1 MEKNQSKNDNQQA
14 KKDTANF
21 NNNFDNLSSKNMQLA
36 LDLSDI
42 FSKYHKDSVEECND
56 CFTKGLKA
64 IENLDKEPQGIINNQ
79 QLAMQKLIARNLSC
93 FQEVQACFSKYIQK

>member
-1 MEKNQSKNDNQQA
+1 MEKNQQKNDSQQA
-14 KKDTANF
+14 KKDINNF
-21 NNNFDNLSSKNMQLA
+21 NKNLDNLSSKNMQFA

-42 FSKYHKDSVEECND
+42 FSKYHKDSVEECNA
-56 CFTKGLKA
+56 CFTKGLQA
-64 IENLDKEPQGIINNQ
+64 IENLEKDPQGVFTNQ